1 MRSLTLSRRS
11 RQPMNTKHLALL
23 YDYESK
29 VIRVAEGCTNSQAAM
44 ADVIGARKVLLD
56 READLRTAFTTFLAQ
71 VKTMAQQLPINTGTC
86 CCGSPM
92 ADHDPFDNHSPRD
105 EGEYFVTRAIEA
117 AEEALG
123 Q

>member
-1 MRSLTLSRRS
+1 MPSFE
-11 RQPMNTKHLALL
+11 QLL
-23 YDYESK
+23 DTYRDR
-29 VIRVAEGCTNSQAAM
+29 VITRAEGCSDDQRAEAAM
-44 ADVIGARKVLLD
+44 WKA
-56 READLRTAFTTFLAQ
+56 REALLERHITTTLAFRTLLVQ

-105 EGEYFVTRAIEA
+105 EGEYFITRTIEA
-117 AEEALG
+117 AEKALD

>member
-1 MRSLTLSRRS
+1 MPSFE
-11 RQPMNTKHLALL
+11 QLL
-23 YDYESK
+23 DTYRDR
-29 VIRVAEGCTNSQAAM
+29 VITRAEGCTDNQRAEASIRAAREELSGKHY
-44 ADVIGARKVLLD
+44 ALKLAFITLLVD
-56 READLRTAFTTFLAQ
+56 

-105 EGEYFVTRAIEA
+105 EGEYFITSAIKA
-117 AEEALG
+117 AEEALD

>member
-1 MRSLTLSRRS
+1 MPSFE
-11 RQPMNTKHLALL
+11 Q
-23 YDYESK
+23 
-29 VIRVAEGCTNSQAAM
+29 
-44 ADVIGARKVLLD
+44 LLD
-56 READLRTAFTTFLAQ
+56 AYRDRIITRGGACIDGPWDDGLEAAAREELLERHITMTLAFRTLLVQ